1 MSDPIFREEQK
12 IAPTL
17 MRFVVWF
24 LVGLACF
31 LAISIHSFKPIR
43 DLFLPVLFVLVIAE
57 TMRLI
62 TEVRDDGIYVRLTP
76 FPFRRIP
83 FEEISSATVRR
94 YRPLVEYGGYGIRY
108 GLSGM
113 AYNADG
119 VWGVQLVLANG
130 KKILIGSQRSEDL
143 AVTLNAMKR

>member
-1 MSDPIFREEQK
+1 MSDPIYREEQK
-12 IAPTL
+12 IAPKL
-17 MRFVVWF
+17 MRLVVWF
-24 LVGLACF
+24 LIALACV
-31 LAISIHSFKPIR
+31 LAVGQHSFKPIR
-43 DLFLPVLFVLVIAE
+43 DMFLPVLFVLIIAE
-57 TMRLI
+57 AMRLI

-83 FEEISSATVRR
+83 FDEIASATVRR

-108 GLSGM
+108 GWNGM

-143 AVTLNAMKR
+143 AVTVNAMKR